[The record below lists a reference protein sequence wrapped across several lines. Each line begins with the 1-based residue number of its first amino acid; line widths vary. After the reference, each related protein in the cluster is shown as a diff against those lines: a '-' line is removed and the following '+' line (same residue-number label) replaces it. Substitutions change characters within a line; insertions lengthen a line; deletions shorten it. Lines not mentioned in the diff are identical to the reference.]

1 MRYEKFME
9 SLQDMIVKLTPPDT
23 YEHSKPNL
31 KECWRW
37 IKRILRDH
45 MELKKSLK
53 PKQDILDFL
62 VYKLDLQFENEIPGE
77 IDQLIHFLMDAK
89 RYQHSM

>member
-1 MRYEKFME
+1 
-9 SLQDMIVKLTPPDT
+9 MIVKLTPPGA
-23 YEHSKPNL
+23 YEGTHCPVQQLDHTPNL

-45 MELKKSLK
+45 MILKKEAK

-62 VYKLDLQFENEIPGE
+62 VYKLELQDEEEIPGE
-77 IDQLIHFLMDAK
+77 VDKII
-89 RYQHSM
+89 